1 MHIGEILKKVNISL
15 FWDKVRNIIKK
26 GFDSVPVYN
35 DKYLK
40 TKIESSEEKINTK
53 LHNNRMSKEGFQC
66 ICQSVALIDS
76 VFKMGKN
83 YYPHVFLEKFKT
95 VLKKKKW
102 PYILLRALNFLMRLE
117 NKDYKYYK
125 YYKI

>member
-40 TKIESSEEKINTK
+40 TKIKSSEEKINTK

-66 ICQSVALIDS
+66 ICQSVVLIDS

-83 YYPHVFLEKFKT
+83 YYPHVFLEKFENSFEEKEVT
-95 VLKKKKW
+95 IHITEGLEF
-102 PYILLRALNFLMRLE
+102 LNEIR
-117 NKDYKYYK
+117 K
-125 YYKI
+125 